1 MLRGN
6 ISTVEGTPFAVM
18 IQREIQKLLAKDMNR
33 REFLAH
39 VGAGALAI
47 IGVTN
52 LIKHLSDF
60 NGSRPP
66 QGRLGYGDSPYG
78 GKKK

>member
-1 MLRGN
+1 
-6 ISTVEGTPFAVM
+6 M
-18 IQREIQKLLAKDMNR
+18 IKREIEKLLQKDMNR

-39 VGAGALAI
+39 VGAGALAV

-60 NGSRPP
+60 NGGGKP
-66 QGRLGYGDSPYG
+66 QRSGSVGYGSSAYG